1 MKNAREDGLYYLCLD
16 DNQRNHIIGLMKE
29 RYEKSENYMEML
41 FLKDAMRSLNEPV
54 NDWVTEIR
62 ND

>member
-1 MKNAREDGLYYLCLD
+1 
-16 DNQRNHIIGLMKE
+16 MKE

-41 FLKDAMRSLNEPV
+41 FLKDAMLSLNEPV